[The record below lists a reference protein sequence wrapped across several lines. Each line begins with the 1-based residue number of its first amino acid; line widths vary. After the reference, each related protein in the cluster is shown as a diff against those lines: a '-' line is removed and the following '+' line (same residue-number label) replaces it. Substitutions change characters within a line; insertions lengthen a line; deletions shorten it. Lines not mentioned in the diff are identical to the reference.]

1 MSSVLLQRPQIPI
14 NPSLSAVFASIE
26 AKWKRDVLPG
36 GHHSPAVEVWFIKLI
51 FHVRRHAVGAER

>member
-1 MSSVLLQRPQIPI
+1 MFELSAPAASTDPI

-36 GHHSPAVEVWFIKLI
+36 GHHSPAVEVWT
-51 FHVRRHAVGAER
+51 RVGL

>member
-36 GHHSPAVEVWFIKLI
+36 GHHSPAVEVWTRAGLKS
-51 FHVRRHAVGAER
+51 